1 MLDGDELASR
11 LGESRRE
18 LFNLRFQLATGQLD
32 NPSRIGQVRHEVA
45 RMLTVLRAREILEA
59 EGAYVAPTAAEHEA
73 ARAKLAAEDAEREE
87 KAAAAAGGGRGR
99 GRGRR
104 PARASTTMHD
114 HLTTTTKRMRPDGRR
129 DPRERQRPWPR
140 PRTPPRRSRRSRP
153 RRPSSCR
160 AGRAVAGHGRR
171 GASAPEEDGPRANRR
186 KVREGIVVSDAMS
199 ATVVVAVVERVR
211 HPKYGKT
218 VQRTKKL
225 YVHDAEDSAKVGDRV
240 RVQETRPLSKL
251 KRWRLTEVVERAR

>member
-1 MLDGDELASR
+1 MADETPENEA
-11 LGESRRE
+11 GT
-18 LFNLRFQLATGQLD
+18 AD
-32 NPSRIGQVRHEVA
+32 AVA
-45 RMLTVLRAREILEA
+45 
-59 EGAYVAPTAAEHEA
+59 
-73 ARAKLAAEDAEREE
+73 AAEDAAQALDAIEAE
-87 KAAAAAGGGRGR
+87 AAIELPVSDA
-99 GRGRR
+99 
-104 PARASTTMHD
+104 PSE
-114 HLTTTTKRMRPDGRR
+114 PD
-129 DPRERQRPWPR
+129 
-140 PRTPPRRSRRSRP
+140 
-153 RRPSSCR
+153 
-160 AGRAVAGHGRR
+160 
-171 GASAPEEDGPRANRR
+171 EDGPRDNRR